1 MNEYRILVRL
11 NNTFLRKKR
20 EDRKVY
26 GYCQVCSDK
35 YAQYCIEASM
45 CVDNRKH
52 VVFVFCNDCHCALN
66 DICSLFVYKKIEYTY
81 EDSYHISE
89 IQIKK
94 KRKWCCSRYFMEP
107 IWRNA

>member
-45 CVDNRKH
+45 CLDNRKH

-94 KRKWCCSRYFMEP
+94 KRKWCCNRYFMEP

>member
-1 MNEYRILVRL
+1 MIEYRILVRL
-11 NNTFLRKKR
+11 NKTLLRRR
-20 EDRKVY
+20 EDRNVY
-26 GYCQVCSDK
+26 GYCQVCNDK

-52 VVFVFCNDCHCALN
+52 IVFVFCKDCHCALN

-89 IQIKK
+89 IPIKK